1 MKILVINGPN
11 INMLGVREKGIYGT
25 KDFEYICG
33 YIKEEGKKRNIEIE
47 LFQSNIEG
55 EIINRIHKAYYEK
68 YGGIIMNPG
77 AYTHYSYAIFDAVKA
92 VNIPT
97 IEVHLS
103 NIHAREEF
111 RHKSVIAPACIGQI
125 CGFKE
130 FGYVMAIE
138 AIEQCIV
145 DNESVKE

>member
-11 INMLGVREKGIYGT
+11 LNMVGIREKGIYGT
-25 KDFEYICG
+25 RDFKDICNYIN
-33 YIKEEGKKRNIEIE
+33 EEGQKRNIDIK

-55 EIINRIHKAYYEK
+55 EIINEIHNAYYEN
-68 YGGIIMNPG
+68 YDGIIINPG
-77 AYTHYSYAIFDAVKA
+77 AFTHYSYAILDAIKA
-92 VNIPT
+92 VNINT
-97 IEVHLS
+97 VEVHLS

-130 FGYVMAIE
+130 FGYVMAME
-138 AIEQCIV
+138 ALKMK
-145 DNESVKE
+145 NEEFRMKN

>member
-1 MKILVINGPN
+1 MRILVINGPN
-11 INMLGVREKGIYGT
+11 LNMLGIREKGIYGT
-25 KDFEYICG
+25 RNFEDICN
-33 YIKEEGKKRNIEIE
+33 YIKEEGQKRNIDIT

-55 EIINRIHKAYYEK
+55 EIINTIHKAYYEN
-68 YGGIIMNPG
+68 YDGIIINPG
-77 AYTHYSYAIFDAVKA
+77 AYTHYSYAIFDAIKA
-92 VNIPT
+92 VNINT

-130 FGYVMAIE
+130 YGYVMAME
-138 AIEQCIV
+138 ALK
-145 DNESVKE
+145 NEK

>member
-11 INMLGVREKGIYGT
+11 LNMVGIREKGIYGT
-25 KDFEYICG
+25 RDFKDICNYIN
-33 YIKEEGKKRNIEIE
+33 EEGQKRNIDIK

-55 EIINRIHKAYYEK
+55 EIINEIHNAYYEN
-68 YGGIIMNPG
+68 YDGIIINPG
-77 AYTHYSYAIFDAVKA
+77 AFTHYSYAILDAIKA
-92 VNIPT
+92 VNINT
-97 IEVHLS
+97 VEVHLS

-130 FGYVMAIE
+130 FGYVMAME
-138 AIEQCIV
+138 ALKEM
-145 DNESVKE
+145 DNA